1 MVREHQKLIE
11 KTKDKTNNCLI
22 GESCRRSSS
31 RWSKSKVEVV
41 EVRRGP
47 STVTRRAGRINPR
60 INSKSISRQME
71 MEILRK
77 QWGSSC

>member
-1 MVREHQKLIE
+1 MVREHQKLIA
-11 KTKDKTNNCLI
+11 KTKDKMNNCLI

-31 RWSKSKVEVV
+31 RWSKYNVEVV

-47 STVTRRAGRINPR
+47 ITVTRRVRRINPR
-60 INSKSISRQME
+60 RNSKSIRRQME

-77 QWGSSC
+77 KWGSPC